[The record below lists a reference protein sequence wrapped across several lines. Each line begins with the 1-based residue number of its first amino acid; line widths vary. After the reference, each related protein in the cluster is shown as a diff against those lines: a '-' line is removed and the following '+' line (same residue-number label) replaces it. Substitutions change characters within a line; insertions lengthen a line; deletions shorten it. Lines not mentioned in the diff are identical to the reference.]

1 MKLLVVEDYFPL
13 RKSLVKG
20 LLEAGH
26 AVDATGDGAEGD
38 RMARDAAYDV
48 IVLDLMLPGVDGWEI
63 LRGLRG
69 KGVATPVLIL
79 TARDALPDR
88 VRGLNAGADDYL
100 VKPFAFEEL
109 LARIGALARRK
120 YGTASSL
127 IRVGDLEIDRA
138 AQRVRR
144 GGDAV
149 DLTAGEY
156 AVLELLALR
165 AGQIVS
171 PADIERHLYT
181 LGTEPASNVIHVMIH
196 RIRAKTEAGGRP
208 RILHTRRGAGYVVE
222 DGRPCDP

>member
-48 IVLDLMLPGVDGWEI
+48 IILDLMLPGVDGWEI
-63 LRGLRG
+63 LRGLRA

-88 VRGLNAGADDYL
+88 VRGLNSGADDYL
-100 VKPFAFEEL
+100 IKPFAFEEL

-120 YGTASSL
+120 YGTSSSL

-144 GGDAV
+144 GGAIE
-149 DLTAGEY
+149 LTAGEY
-156 AVLELLALR
+156 AILELLALR
-165 AGQIVS
+165 AGQVVS
-171 PADIERHLYT
+171 LAEIERHLYT
-181 LGTEPASNVIHVMIH
+181 FDTEPASNVIHVMIH

-208 RILHTRRGAGYVVE
+208 RILHTRRGAGYAIE
-222 DGRPCDP
+222 DGKPCDP